1 MFVRT
6 RRLTLRPG
14 WREDAPALAAAI
26 AHETVVRMLSRAPWP
41 YRLDDAEAFLALP
54 SRIDEPTFLIFEHVG
69 GDAVLVGG
77 IGIHRD
83 EAGEREVGYWLTP
96 AAWGRGLMTEA
107 AGAVVTTLAE
117 SLRLTRLVSGHYL
130 DNPASGRV
138 LTKLGF
144 VATGEVRTRQ
154 SVARGAEVGCVM
166 MEWRAAAAEAPAIAA

>member
-6 RRLTLRPG
+6 RRLTLRPS

-41 YRLDDAEAFLALP
+41 YRPDDAEAFLALP
-54 SRIDEPTFLIFEHVG
+54 SRIDEPTFLIFEHLG

-77 IGIHRD
+77 IGVHRD
-83 EAGEREVGYWLTP
+83 ESGERELGYWLTP
-96 AAWGRGLMTEA
+96 GAWGRGLMTEA

-138 LTKLGF
+138 LAKLGF
-144 VATGEVRTRQ
+144 VATGEVRTRR
-154 SVARGAEVGCVM
+154 SLARGAEVGCVM
-166 MEWRAAAAEAPAIAA
+166 MEWRAPVSDAALAA